1 VVSSVGVA
9 IARHE
14 EDSLTSSWKDA
25 YSARRRFTDASLIL
39 VDLEPGTYTAASF
52 FKTPDGATDA
62 ESGMV
67 TQFTVE

>member
-1 VVSSVGVA
+1 MVSSVGVA

-14 EDSLTSSWKDA
+14 EDSLTSSRQDA
-25 YSARRRFTDASLIL
+25 YPARRRFTGISLIL
-39 VDLEPGTYTAASF
+39 VDLVPGTYTAASF